1 VKARAGASKGGVPV
15 LTGRILFGVATL
27 VLFGA
32 SVFWSA
38 LGQPWGPGLSLG
50 IALAAFALHVL
61 LAFRRLSPFDP
72 LVWIPVGFLLFY
84 FGMPFVIEFM
94 GMPTKLGYD
103 PWGDGIDDPFV
114 ARGFCAAAFALVAF
128 IWGVYLAGIRPARR
142 IDPTLAQDRSLGVP
156 ALLFTLGSLIMV
168 GIGIA
173 VVGPSVV
180 FGTYSDWWDAKLL
193 GADQRWIDI
202 GMVFAQSGVY
212 ALFAAD
218 EPRVRW
224 RRWFAYLAFVS
235 LAVIAV
241 QKGDRTGLIQLG
253 IGAGWCYSQRIRT
266 MSWPPVL
273 AVAFVALLAFPVL
286 SEWRHERSLD
296 QSTRSTIRE
305 LTADSIYNM
314 GGSVSAIYYTIEW
327 MPARKD
333 YQLGS
338 SLWYAVITA
347 IPNPG
352 LSKGVGWRQSDFDSS
367 PSSWITAILAP
378 AWFAT
383 GGGYGYAMAAE
394 WYYNFGWPGML
405 IGMAGF
411 GYLMARTR
419 NRSNRS
425 TMALLWSATLFA
437 GLAMWIRNVAGF
449 PLKVAVWPIVG
460 IWVVDRLVRLLRGRA
475 LRPRAIAPVAPER
488 Y

>member
-1 VKARAGASKGGVPV
+1 MGGRAAAPTGGLNV
-15 LTGRILFGVATL
+15 LIGR
-27 VLFGA
+27 VLFGIA
-32 SVFWSA
+32 TFALLGAVVFWDA
-38 LGQPWGPGLSLG
+38 LGRPWGPGASLV
-50 IALAAFALHVL
+50 IALVAFALHIGL
-61 LAFRRLSPFDP
+61 SLRRLSPFDP
-72 LVWIPVGFLLFY
+72 LVWVPVGFLLFY
-84 FGMPFVIEFM
+84 FGMAFVIELM
-94 GMPTKLGYD
+94 GVPTTLGYD
-103 PWGDGIDDPFV
+103 PWGDGVDDPFV
-114 ARGFCAAAFALVAF
+114 PRGFCAAAFALVAF
-128 IWGVYLAGIRPARR
+128 IWGSYLAGIRGARKPDPA
-142 IDPTLAQDRSLGVP
+142 LAQDRSLGVP
-156 ALLFTLGSLIMV
+156 SLLFTLGALVMV
-168 GIGIA
+168 ALGIA
-173 VVGPSVV
+173 IVGPSVV

-212 ALFAAD
+212 ALLAAD

-224 RRWFAYLAFVS
+224 RRWFAYLVFVA
-235 LAVIAV
+235 LALIAV

-253 IGAGWCYSQRIRT
+253 IGAGWCYTQRIRSV
-266 MSWPPVL
+266 SWPPVI

-286 SEWRHERSLD
+286 SEWRHERSLED
-296 QSTRSTIRE
+296 SKRSTVRE

-333 YQLGS
+333 YQYGK

-347 IPNPG
+347 VPNVG

-378 AWFAT
+378 AWFST

-394 WYYNFGWPGML
+394 WYYNFGWPGVL
-405 IGMAGF
+405 IGMTGV
-411 GYLMARTR
+411 GYLMARIR

-425 TMALLWSATLFA
+425 TMALLWSATFFA

-449 PLKVAVWPIVG
+449 PLKVMIWPIIG
-460 IWVVDRLVRLLRGRA
+460 MWVVDRLVRLLRGRA
-475 LRPRAIAPVAPER
+475 ARPAALAPAAPQR
-488 Y
+488 S